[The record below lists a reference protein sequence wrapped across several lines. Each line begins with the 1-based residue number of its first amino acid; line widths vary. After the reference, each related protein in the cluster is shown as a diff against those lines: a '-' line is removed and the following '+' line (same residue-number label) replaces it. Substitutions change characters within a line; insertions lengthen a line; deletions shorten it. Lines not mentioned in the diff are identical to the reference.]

1 MTNLLPKTL
10 LASAL
15 SAGFFASAAFA
26 DGLFGSE
33 PAEPS
38 FYISAFVG
46 GGFPT
51 DANFDG
57 VQAPDAAIPATV
69 GGSVAG
75 ANANVELDFGSD
87 VFYGGAIGYQ
97 LPFQFYG
104 IFHPRVELEVSYIEA
119 DVDSGSFNGGN
130 QTFSG
135 DQSTLYI
142 FANNF
147 TDIKWRDDQVI
158 VPYIGGGLGVG
169 IVDTNVEYFPVGA
182 PFAPAP
188 AFALRGEDT
197 GFATHTTIGLTYAPT
212 KNYELYTEARY
223 LTVYGVD
230 AERRFQ
236 GGGTADLFNADL
248 DDKLD
253 SFSVTAGARY
263 RF

>member
-1 MTNLLPKTL
+1 MTKTL
-10 LASAL
+10 QKTLMASAVASLAL
-15 SAGFFASAAFA
+15 SATANAQ
-26 DGLFGSE
+26 GLFGSE

-38 FYISAFVG
+38 FYVSAFVG

-51 DANFDG
+51 DARFEG
-57 VQAPDAAIPATV
+57 VQSPDAATLAQFGDSITGP
-69 GGSVAG
+69 
-75 ANANVELDFGSD
+75 NVDVDLDFGSD

-97 LPFQFYG
+97 LPFQFWGLFY
-104 IFHPRVELEVSYIEA
+104 PRIELEVSYIEA

-135 DQSTLYI
+135 DQSTLYV

-147 TDIKWRDDQVI
+147 TDIKWREDQVI

-169 IVDTNVEYFPVGA
+169 IVETDVEFFPVGF
-182 PFAPAP
+182 PIAPAP
-188 AFALRGEDT
+188 EFILNGDDT

-212 KNYELYTEARY
+212 KSYELYTEARY
-223 LTVYGVD
+223 LTVYGID
-230 AERRFQ
+230 ADNRFV
-236 GGGTADLFNADL
+236 GGGTVDIFNAEL

-253 SFSVTAGARY
+253 SFSVTAGARF